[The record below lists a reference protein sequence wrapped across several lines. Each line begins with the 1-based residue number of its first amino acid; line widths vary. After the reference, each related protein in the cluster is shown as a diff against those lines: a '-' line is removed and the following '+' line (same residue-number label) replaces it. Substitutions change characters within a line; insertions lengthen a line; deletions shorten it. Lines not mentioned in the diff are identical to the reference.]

1 MTNEE
6 LLIKLLRKER
16 IDLLDQ
22 VARLTEEL
30 AELLSKED
38 GDAE

>member
-38 GDAE
+38 GDAA